1 MISLARQCSAATRS
15 QRVAHSFYP
24 IQYRGS
30 DYFSEGSAIFPGKP
44 NRMYSAIIKR
54 DNVFPRTI
62 SVHLL
67 GSQLKRNEVF
77 TEKFVKRFLYS

>member
-1 MISLARQCSAATRS
+1 
-15 QRVAHSFYP
+15 
-24 IQYRGS
+24 
-30 DYFSEGSAIFPGKP
+30 
-44 NRMYSAIIKR
+44 MYSAIIKR